1 MAEAVFLQEVR
12 CFPEKQAS
20 ISPVFPEVVSVV
32 VLPLVEQVSQT
43 ACGKPNVALRLGYQH
58 FVVTNWMDGV
68 P

>member
-1 MAEAVFLQEVR
+1 MAEAVFLLEVR
-12 CFPEKQAS
+12 YFPEKQAS
-20 ISPVFPEVVSVV
+20 ISPVFPEAVSVV

-43 ACGKPNVALRLGYQH
+43 ACGKRNVALRLGYQH